1 MPKIRVFADTNVIL
15 ESFRASCW
23 TAITTHFAIETV
35 EKCVEET
42 LTGNPGDPRHIA
54 VAPADLNA
62 GLAGRHAVTRKEVA
76 TLVLGH
82 PRCGTL
88 DDGEKHLFAWLFA
101 NNLLPSQVIVVTTA
115 DKGALVASNDLGWLD
130 CVTSL
135 EDLARR
141 AGVGRVNLDGLAQ
154 QYREDW
160 FTSAATRMTQAAT
173 EPTAGAFRPKHASE
187 SGTEGCFGL

>member
-1 MPKIRVFADTNVIL
+1 MPAIRVFADTNVIL
-15 ESFRASCW
+15 ESFRTSCW
-23 TAITTHFAIETV
+23 KAISTHFAIETV
-35 EKCVEET
+35 DKCVEET
-42 LTGNPGDPRHIA
+42 LTGDPGDPRHIA
-54 VAPADLNA
+54 VAPADLSA

-76 TLVLGH
+76 TLVLSH

-141 AGVGRVNLDGLAQ
+141 AGVGRVNLDALAQ

-160 FTSAATRMTQAAT
+160 LSSIKTKIKLGII
-173 EPTAGAFRPKHASE
+173 P
-187 SGTEGCFGL
+187 